1 MLITVYIYIWTSGDY
16 VHYGGRTVILFWE
29 FFWKRRFSTKPHYVF
44 ILFIYLPFNKIHLT
58 ELEWIMVATETI
70 CISSFIKMFCIKA
83 LTCSGTVFHCT
94 LSFFLS
100 CSLAE

>member
-1 MLITVYIYIWTSGDY
+1 MYIMVAEQLYYFGNSFGKD
-16 VHYGGRTVILFWE
+16 G
-29 FFWKRRFSTKPHYVF
+29 FSTKPHYVF

-70 CISSFIKMFCIKA
+70 CIFSFIKMFRVKA